1 MSKKNFK
8 KTNKQVG
15 TEKEVR
21 EFIKMMAKAGEM
33 LGNQIAEMLS
43 QYGSSMSGL
52 LLETYAMAKAWA
64 ALKAIAKNKGF
75 DAEELLE
82 SLLPSFTEE
91 MEAIV
96 NETAEQK

>member
-1 MSKKNFK
+1 MSKKNHK

-15 TEKEVR
+15 TEKEVK

-33 LGNQIAEMLS
+33 LGNQLAEMLA
-43 QYGSSMSGL
+43 QYGSSMGAL

-75 DAEELLE
+75 DAEELFE

>member
-15 TEKEVR
+15 TEKEVK

-52 LLETYAMAKAWA
+52 LLH
-64 ALKAIAKNKGF
+64 
-75 DAEELLE
+75 
-82 SLLPSFTEE
+82 
-91 MEAIV
+91 
-96 NETAEQK
+96 

>member
-21 EFIKMMAKAGEM
+21 EFIKTMVMSGEV

-64 ALKAIAKNKGF
+64 ALKAVAKSKGF
-75 DAEELLE
+75 EAEELFE
-82 SLLPSFTEE
+82 RVVPSFAEE

>member
-1 MSKKNFK
+1 MCKKNHK

-15 TEKEVR
+15 TEKEVK

-33 LGNQIAEMLS
+33 LGNQLADMLA

-75 DAEELLE
+75 DAEELFE

-96 NETAEQK
+96 NEAAGQK

>member
-15 TEKEVR
+15 TEKEVK

-43 QYGSSMSGL
+43 QYGSSCHSMV
-52 LLETYAMAKAWA
+52 AR
-64 ALKAIAKNKGF
+64 
-75 DAEELLE
+75 
-82 SLLPSFTEE
+82 
-91 MEAIV
+91 
-96 NETAEQK
+96 

>member
-1 MSKKNFK
+1 MSKKNHK

-21 EFIKMMAKAGEM
+21 EFIKTMVMSGEV

-64 ALKAIAKNKGF
+64 ALKAIAKSKGF
-75 DAEELLE
+75 EAEELFE
-82 SLLPSFTEE
+82 RVVPSFAEE
-91 MEAIV
+91 MESIV
-96 NETAEQK
+96 NEAAGQK

>member
-1 MSKKNFK
+1 MRKKNFK

-15 TEKEVR
+15 TEMEVKEFV
-21 EFIKMMAKAGEM
+21 KTMAKAGEM
-33 LGNQIAEMLS
+33 LGDQLADMLA
-43 QYGSSMSGL
+43 QYGRSMGAL

-64 ALKAIAKNKGF
+64 ALKAIAENKGF
-75 DAEELLE
+75 DAEELFE

>member
-15 TEKEVR
+15 TEKEVK

-52 LLETYAMAKAWA
+52 LLSCSREWYHRSQRKWRV
-64 ALKAIAKNKGF
+64 
-75 DAEELLE
+75 
-82 SLLPSFTEE
+82 SLTKQLSRS
-91 MEAIV
+91 
-96 NETAEQK
+96 KR

>member
-1 MSKKNFK
+1 
-8 KTNKQVG
+8 
-15 TEKEVR
+15 
-21 EFIKMMAKAGEM
+21 
-33 LGNQIAEMLS
+33 
-43 QYGSSMSGL
+43 MSGL

-75 DAEELLE
+75 DAEELFE

>member
-15 TEKEVR
+15 TEKEVK
-21 EFIKMMAKAGEM
+21 EFIKTMVMSGEV

-64 ALKAIAKNKGF
+64 VLKAIAKSKGF
-75 DAEELLE
+75 EAEELFE

-91 MEAIV
+91 MESIV
-96 NETAEQK
+96 NEAAGQK

>member
-21 EFIKMMAKAGEM
+21 EFIKTMVMSGEV

-75 DAEELLE
+75 DAEELFE
-82 SLLPSFTEE
+82 NLLPSFTEE

>member
-52 LLETYAMAKAWA
+52 LL
-64 ALKAIAKNKGF
+64 
-75 DAEELLE
+75 
-82 SLLPSFTEE
+82 
-91 MEAIV
+91 IV

>member
-15 TEKEVR
+15 TEK
-21 EFIKMMAKAGEM
+21 EM

-75 DAEELLE
+75 DAEELFE
-82 SLLPSFTEE
+82 RVVPSFAEE
-91 MEAIV
+91 MESIV
-96 NETAEQK
+96 NEAAGQK